1 MNNTIKRYTRPT
13 KYMYSV
19 AIALALSAGLSS
31 CTKNFED
38 LNTDNISVTP
48 EDLLP
53 NAENLK
59 LYFTNAQ
66 RAILN
71 FSDGSANSYQLQQ
84 NLMADVYGGY
94 LMSANPFN
102 SGQNNMNYALVNAWN
117 TEPFKVLYLDV
128 LGPINRLEQTNLRE
142 TYPALWGSVL
152 AVKVLATSR
161 VTDIYGPI
169 PYSVVGKNTDTNIP
183 YDAQEAVYE
192 QLFAELD
199 EAQTLLE
206 AYVNGTNQEEL
217 PPNLDEIDLIY
228 SGNDNTVRF
237 TKWLKLVQSL
247 RLRLAMRVVKVN
259 PTLAQEQGAKALS
272 SNYLLESNADNAKVR
287 IDEEAGFFNPLE
299 FISNNWSDINVNAS
313 LESYLSGYQDP
324 RISKY
329 IDRATNTGIDGYKGI
344 RVGAVGLVK
353 ETYSQYSTINFKD
366 GAVPSFN
373 RTTAPLLMT
382 AAEVYFLR
390 AEAALRG
397 WANPG
402 GTAKSLYESGVQASF
417 EQWGATGATA
427 YLQNSSNTPAA
438 YVDPHNSRN
447 NAPQPSTITVQWDE
461 ASNQEQ
467 KLERIITQKWL
478 ALFPE
483 GQEAWSEYR
492 RTGYPKLFPVVQN
505 NSGGLINTDT
515 QIRRIPFSQNEYNTN
530 NAEVQ
535 KAISLLGGSDNGGTR
550 LWWDV
555 DKGNF

>member
-13 KYMYSV
+13 KYMFPV
-19 AIALALSAGLSS
+19 ALALALSAGLSS

-169 PYSVVGKNTDTNIP
+169 PYSIVGKNTDTNIP

-259 PTLAQEQGAKALS
+259 PSLAQEQGAKALS

-299 FISNNWSDINVNAS
+299 FISNNWSDININAS

-324 RISKY
+324 RIGKY
-329 IDRATNTGIDGYKGI
+329 IDRATDTGIDGYKGI

-353 ETYSQYSTINFKD
+353 ETYSRYSTINFKD

-402 GTAKSLYESGVQASF
+402 GTAKSLYESGVEASF
-417 EQWGATGATA
+417 EQWGTTGATA
-427 YLQNSSNTPAA
+427 YLQNNSNTPAA

-447 NAPQPSTITVQWDE
+447 NAAQPSTITVQWDE

-492 RTGYPKLFPVVQN
+492 RTGYPKLFPVAQN

-555 DKGNF
+555 DQGNF